1 MEEWLELEIPELG
14 HIIEFAFPQNDRML
28 VRTPDGMFSVGL
40 QEDPAKVEN
49 VMSVEEVEVL
59 DNGDSWGT
67 EQSDKLNFDDE
78 EWFFHGAESGD
89 VTLCD
94 LSTGE
99 RIEVANDRKH
109 MLLINSAN
117 EKVIQKIEFVMADDP
132 DDFSIAGFSY
142 DEKYLVLCTNQR
154 LRVFAKDDGGL

>member
-1 MEEWLELEIPELG
+1 MEEWLELEIPELE
-14 HIIEFAFPQNDRML
+14 HILEFAFPENDRML
-28 VRTPDGMFSVGL
+28 VRTINGL
-40 QEDPAKVEN
+40 LKIELDPV
-49 VMSVEEVEVL
+49 SVETVMTAEEIEVL

-67 EQSDKLNFDDE
+67 EQSAKLSFDGQ
-78 EWFFHGAESGD
+78 EWFFHGAEGGD

-117 EKVIQKIEFVMADDP
+117 EKLIQKIEFVMANDP

-142 DEKYLVLCTNQR
+142 DEKYLVLCTNEQ
-154 LRVFAKDDGGL
+154 LRVFARDDGGF

>member
-1 MEEWLELEIPELG
+1 MEEWLELEIPQTG
-14 HIIEFAFPQNDRML
+14 HILEFAFPQNDRML
-28 VRTPDGMFSVGL
+28 IRTLDGMFLVSL
-40 QEDPAKVEN
+40 QEDPAKVEH
-49 VMSVEEVEVL
+49 VMTVEEVEVL

-67 EQSDKLNFDDE
+67 EQSDKLAFDNE

-109 MLLINSAN
+109 LLLINSAN
-117 EKVIQKIEFVMADDP
+117 EKVIQKIDFVISDDP
-132 DDFSIAGFSY
+132 DDFSIAGFSF
-142 DEKYLVLCTNQR
+142 DEKYLVLCSNEQ
-154 LRVFAKDDGGL
+154 LRVFAKDDGGF